1 MMLTM
6 KRYRCIFW
14 GFFFSVF
21 TVNFFGILLLP
32 GFIALSIFSFGIY
45 GLYNQTEDEYFR
57 SAGITAAIGAMLD
70 FFTTLFAWLGID
82 LPAYGNY
89 IPLCLNYIAFGCTFF
104 ALFSGMQKIFRT
116 CDDPAMQDAAR
127 ACGRSVYVL
136 PALYTICIILYGV
149 IMIHKPGTDDTV
161 RNYTILGVSALELAA
176 SIYALRLIAY
186 YKKYLKTIPF
196 EGDEDPPQLPEPPES
211 AKFPDCP
218 DEESASPTQN

>member
-21 TVNFFGILLLP
+21 TVNLFGILLLP
-32 GFIALSIFSFGIY
+32 GFIALGIFSYGIY

-70 FFTTLFAWLGID
+70 FFTTMFAWLNID

-89 IPLCLNYIAFGCTFF
+89 IPLCLNYVAFGCTFF

-116 CDDPAMQDAAR
+116 CGDPAIQDAAR
-127 ACGRSVYVL
+127 ACGCSVYVL
-136 PALYTICIILYGV
+136 PVLYTLCIIVYGV
-149 IMIHKPGTDDTV
+149 IL
-161 RNYTILGVSALELAA
+161 ILSPDGSWHELRKDLIVGVSVLELAA
-176 SIYALRLIAY
+176 AIYALRLIAY
-186 YKKYLKTIPF
+186 YKKYLKIVQY
-196 EGDEDPPQLPEPPES
+196 EEAEDSPQLPEHP
-211 AKFPDCP
+211 ADTGAPDCP
-218 DEESASPTQN
+218 MGDPTQKN